1 MIAINCSPE
10 VVQEIPVISSCKNF
24 WRILIRHVRNI
35 TAKQGSAGM
44 PVGGAG

>member
-1 MIAINCSPE
+1 MIAFNCSPE
-10 VVQEIPVISSCKNF
+10 VAQDIPVISSCKNH
-24 WRILIRHVRNI
+24 WRILIRHGRNI